1 MVDLVCTWPCLE
13 SPLDPGW
20 QGSFNEDFPREVH
33 MQRPRV
39 GNGTARWWDFQKP
52 VWLPHT
58 TQVLWRQRSLLR
70 HTQGY
75 ISFRIAVSPD
85 SAQVK
90 ALFDLR
96 ILFYFLINDDSL
108 FNPVLFPNSVIQYT
122 CFSLKQKYVCQD
134 RIFSMNISD
143 KGLITRQ
150 QKELH
155 KNRHRKGQEV
165 DLEGSASQVIRERH
179 TDACEPPLH
188 VHQNG

>member
-1 MVDLVCTWPCLE
+1 MGFPEACLA
-13 SPLDPGW
+13 SPHH
-20 QGSFNEDFPREVH
+20 SS
-33 MQRPRV
+33 
-39 GNGTARWWDFQKP
+39 
-52 VWLPHT
+52 
-58 TQVLWRQRSLLR
+58 SLETKKSPETYTRL
-70 HTQGY
+70 HLLQA
-75 ISFRIAVSPD
+75 AVSPD

-122 CFSLKQKYVCQD
+122 CFSLKQKYVCQN
-134 RIFSMNISD
+134 RIFSINISD

-150 QKELH
+150 QRELH
-155 KNRHRKGQEV
+155 KNRYRKGQEV
-165 DLEGSASQVIRERH
+165 DLEGSASQVIGERH